1 MNISNSSETK
11 RQMPSDISPKKKVET
26 IKLIQSLNSTNPFR
40 RRWNSEPKMPQKNI
54 GKILVV
60 DDEKYNCDVIM
71 GFMMILGI
79 QNRKELVE
87 FAYNGEQ
94 ALDIIQKSVYECNP
108 YRFSLILMDCNMPFL
123 DGFEATKRIRRLFS
137 NMEIPKER

>member
-1 MNISNSSETK
+1 
-11 RQMPSDISPKKKVET
+11 
-26 IKLIQSLNSTNPFR
+26 
-40 RRWNSEPKMPQKNI
+40 MPQKNI